1 MNNKSIA
8 TILLGAVL
16 ALSLPAW
23 AHTDDYLDTLAAPH
37 GGQLRMAGPYHLELV
52 AKDKELVLYVTDHGD
67 NPIATEGG
75 VSKATVQ
82 LGTAKARTTVKLE
95 PAGDNVFKGGGE
107 FTVKPQSVI
116 VVFVKLPEQEAQSAR
131 FTPLKPK
138 AKAKAATKK
147 PGTSQPAAD
156 GHSGHHHMQH

>member
-8 TILLGAVL
+8 TLLLGAALTL
-16 ALSLPAW
+16 ALPIW

-82 LGTAKARTTVKLE
+82 LGKAKARTTVVLE
-95 PAGDNVFKGGGE
+95 SAGDNVFRGSGE
-107 FTVKPQSVI
+107 FTLKPQSVI
-116 VVFVKLPEQEAQSAR
+116 VVFVKLPGQEAQSAR
-131 FTPLKPK
+131 FTPLK
-138 AKAKAATKK
+138 AKAKPAATKK
-147 PGTSQPAAD
+147 PASKPAAD
-156 GHSGHHHMQH
+156 GHSGHHHHMQH

>member
-1 MNNKSIA
+1 MNKTMA
-8 TILLGAVL
+8 TVLLGAAL

-23 AHTDDYLDTLAAPH
+23 AHTDEYLDTLTAPH

-67 NPIATEGG
+67 NPIATDGG
-75 VSKATVQ
+75 VGKATLQ

-95 PAGDNVFKGGGE
+95 PAGDNLFKGSGE
-107 FTVKPQSVI
+107 FTLKPQSVI
-116 VVFVKLPEQEAQSAR
+116 VVFVKLPGQEAQSAR

-138 AKAKAATKK
+138 AKPAAVKK
-147 PGTSQPAAD
+147 PGTSKPAAD
-156 GHSGHHHMQH
+156 GHSGHQHMQH

>member
-1 MNNKSIA
+1 MNKTMA
-8 TILLGAVL
+8 TALLGAAL

-67 NPIATEGG
+67 NPIATGGG
-75 VSKATVQ
+75 VGKATLQ
-82 LGTAKARTTVKLE
+82 MGAAKARTTVKLE
-95 PAGDNVFKGGGE
+95 PAGDNMFKGSGE
-107 FTVKPQSVI
+107 FTLKPQSVI

-131 FTPLKPK
+131 FTPLKPRP
-138 AKAKAATKK
+138 AATKK
-147 PGTSQPAAD
+147 PASKPAAD
-156 GHSGHHHMQH
+156 GHSGHHHHMQH